1 MEISKADE
9 KEYGK
14 IPEDV
19 SDEKREEIE
28 KEISDRLNALALSI
42 RDKYRI
48 PEGVHLFQYDEGVWS
63 MEEKTHLTPWIKAWV
78 AGMLTDDQFVDL
90 HFYFEECKE
99 CDWGWV
105 LINEPLGYY
114 DCISNWKS
122 HKDALR
128 ELHRIGTRSKKKA
141 KLRNIINWCIAPDV
155 ENQGIIIRPEGFR
168 VREFPQAFHDYRK
181 DEMVASKDPRPSKV
195 KGEVTLGAGLS
206 PEEKLDLKKLEKV
219 VQKGAN
225 TFLEVGRALHQIK
238 TQKLYREEFP
248 TFQAYCEDRL
258 GFSRVHAYRLVD
270 AWQTKAELDIV
281 TTELNLEPIST
292 ERQLRAMKS
301 LVKAGKHR
309 ELLEELAANVVEADF
324 VDGNV
329 VEADVV
335 DGNKAEKPALIKLLP
350 SELMAGIK
358 KRASASNGSNG
369 DATTRKKTEVGEA
382 DQVVAFRAEIA
393 KAIHLLRQSDRDG
406 ALKILEALIKDDDEY
421 PF

>member
-78 AGMLTDDQFVDL
+78 AGMLTDDQFEHL
-90 HFYFEECKE
+90 HFYFEEYKE

-141 KLRNIINWCIAPDV
+141 KLRNITNWLIAPDV
-155 ENQGIIIRPEGFR
+155 ENQGIIIRPGETPDKER
-168 VREFPQAFHDYRK
+168 IS
-181 DEMVASKDPRPSKV
+181 MVCDMM
-195 KGEVTLGAGLS
+195 G
-206 PEEKLDLKKLEKV
+206 
-219 VQKGAN
+219 
-225 TFLEVGRALHQIK
+225 H
-238 TQKLYREEFP
+238 
-248 TFQAYCEDRL
+248 
-258 GFSRVHAYRLVD
+258 
-270 AWQTKAELDIV
+270 
-281 TTELNLEPIST
+281 TTNYNNEN
-292 ERQLRAMKS
+292 
-301 LVKAGKHR
+301 
-309 ELLEELAANVVEADF
+309 
-324 VDGNV
+324 
-329 VEADVV
+329 
-335 DGNKAEKPALIKLLP
+335 
-350 SELMAGIK
+350 
-358 KRASASNGSNG
+358 
-369 DATTRKKTEVGEA
+369 
-382 DQVVAFRAEIA
+382 
-393 KAIHLLRQSDRDG
+393 
-406 ALKILEALIKDDDEY
+406 
-421 PF
+421 